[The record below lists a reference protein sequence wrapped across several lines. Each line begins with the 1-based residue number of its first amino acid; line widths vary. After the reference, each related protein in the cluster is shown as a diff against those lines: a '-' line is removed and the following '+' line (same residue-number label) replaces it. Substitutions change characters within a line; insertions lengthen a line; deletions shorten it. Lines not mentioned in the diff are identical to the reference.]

1 MEWRNASD
9 RLRCFACGCE
19 CDGGRLDPCP
29 SCGGNGIVIVPADE
43 LTVLDWMT

>member
-1 MEWRNASD
+1 MEWRNAAD